1 MRIAV
6 ITSGKYQTNGI
17 STVIDNLYANDVF
30 NKESITFIFP
40 TGSSFER
47 IEILKSFGYKVL
59 LLERNSNP
67 IRYYFQLKKI
77 LNEGRFDIV
86 HVNGNSATN
95 TVELLAA
102 KKAKIPVRI
111 MHNHNTR
118 CSHPIINSIF
128 KPFLNSCCNVRFACS
143 EEAGKFLFG
152 KRSCTVI
159 NNGFNVVKYK
169 YDADTRNQ
177 LRKQFNI
184 SNQIVIGHVGVFN
197 YQKNHEFLL
206 NVFFEYKKMKSN
218 AVLVLMG
225 DGGMKAEIQAQ
236 AERLGLI
243 DSVVF
248 TGNRAD
254 IHDLLNMLDVFV
266 FPSRF
271 EGLGIAPIEAQA
283 NGLPVVAS
291 NRVPEM
297 AKVNNN
303 FLFLP
308 LESGE
313 KAWSEEIYK
322 LELRREEDG
331 CKNVALAGFDIQTV
345 VMNLYKT
352 YEELME
358 INRCK

>member
-1 MRIAV
+1 
-6 ITSGKYQTNGI
+6 
-17 STVIDNLYANDVF
+17 
-30 NKESITFIFP
+30 
-40 TGSSFER
+40 
-47 IEILKSFGYKVL
+47 
-59 LLERNSNP
+59 
-67 IRYYFQLKKI
+67 
-77 LNEGRFDIV
+77 
-86 HVNGNSATN
+86 
-95 TVELLAA
+95 
-102 KKAKIPVRI
+102 
-111 MHNHNTR
+111 
-118 CSHPIINSIF
+118 
-128 KPFLNSCCNVRFACS
+128 
-143 EEAGKFLFG
+143 
-152 KRSCTVI
+152 
-159 NNGFNVVKYK
+159 
-169 YDADTRNQ
+169 
-177 LRKQFNI
+177 
-184 SNQIVIGHVGVFN
+184 
-197 YQKNHEFLL
+197 
-206 NVFFEYKKMKSN
+206 MKSN

-322 LELRREEDG
+322 LELTREEDG